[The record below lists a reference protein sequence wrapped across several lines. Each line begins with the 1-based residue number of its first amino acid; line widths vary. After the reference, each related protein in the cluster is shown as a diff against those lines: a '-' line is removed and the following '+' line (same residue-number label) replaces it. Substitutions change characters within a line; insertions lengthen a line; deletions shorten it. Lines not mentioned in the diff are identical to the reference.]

1 MRSCY
6 NAQTMSVSS
15 IKMTAR
21 QFLELGEDPP
31 GVRLELVDGEIAVSP
46 SPIPDH
52 SYIVV
57 TLGTILHVHIDE
69 RDLGQLFTDVD
80 TIFGEHDVRR
90 PDLLFFRKGRLH
102 LIGNKA
108 MEGPPDLAVE
118 IVSPSSVKTD
128 RRDKFKL
135 YAQGK
140 VRNYWIV
147 DPRMRTIEA
156 YRLVGGK
163 YTGRVRGSGSDV
175 VKLAPFPKLNIPL
188 AKLWRPK

>member
-1 MRSCY
+1 
-6 NAQTMSVSS
+6 MSRVGT

-52 SYIVV
+52 AYTVAA
-57 TLGTILHVHIDE
+57 LCTILKNYADE
-69 RDLGQLFTDVD
+69 HELGMVLMDVD

-90 PDLLFFRKGRLH
+90 PDIFYFTRARQH
-102 LIGNKA
+102 FIGERA
-108 MEGPPDLAVE
+108 IEGPPDLAIEV
-118 IVSPSSVKTD
+118 ISPGNERAD

-140 VRNYWIV
+140 VKHYW
-147 DPRMRTIEA
+147 
-156 YRLVGGK
+156 
-163 YTGRVRGSGSDV
+163 
-175 VKLAPFPKLNIPL
+175 
-188 AKLWRPK
+188 